1 MAEWYSIVYGYH
13 SLIDSSADG
22 HWGYFCVLTIVNSAS
37 MNIGMHVYFQIIVL
51 SRSMPGNGI
60 AGSHNNFIFSF
71 QRNLHT
77 VFHSSCTNFT
87 FPPTVWMAFLFS
99 TLSLTFAI
107 CRLLTMATLT
117 DVRRYLIVVLTCISL
132 IMSNVEHFFM
142 CLLAICVS
150 SLKKYLLWSF
160 AHFFIELFVS
170 VVEFLYIVEMMPLSV
185 ALFTNIFSQSVGYL
199 FILFMVFFA
208 MQNIVSLI
216 RSHLFTFVF
225 ASIALGDWSKIY
237 VRERFA
243 DDLLQEFYGLMSPL
257 PHTLCGVWDFSSL
270 TRTGTCAPC
279 IGSVES

>member
-1 MAEWYSIVYGYH
+1 
-13 SLIDSSADG
+13 
-22 HWGYFCVLTIVNSAS
+22 
-37 MNIGMHVYFQIIVL
+37 
-51 SRSMPGNGI
+51 
-60 AGSHNNFIFSF
+60 
-71 QRNLHT
+71 
-77 VFHSSCTNFT
+77 
-87 FPPTVWMAFLFS
+87 
-99 TLSLTFAI
+99 
-107 CRLLTMATLT
+107 MATLT

-208 MQNIVSLI
+208 MQKFVSLI

-225 ASIALGDWSKIY
+225 ASIALGD
-237 VRERFA
+237 
-243 DDLLQEFYGLMSPL
+243 
-257 PHTLCGVWDFSSL
+257 
-270 TRTGTCAPC
+270 
-279 IGSVES
+279 

>member
-13 SLIDSSADG
+13 SLIHSSADG

-51 SRSMPGNGI
+51 SRYMPGNGI
-60 AGSHNNFIFSF
+60 TGSHNNFIFSF
-71 QRNLHT
+71 QRKLHT

-99 TLSLTFAI
+99 TWSLTFVI

-132 IMSNVEHFFM
+132 IMSSVEHFFM
-142 CLLAICVS
+142 CLLAICIS

-170 VVEFLYIVEMMPLSV
+170 VVEFLYIVETVSIIYKYFLPVCRLS
-185 ALFTNIFSQSVGYL
+185 F
-199 FILFMVFFA
+199 
-208 MQNIVSLI
+208 
-216 RSHLFTFVF
+216 HFV
-225 ASIALGDWSKIY
+225 
-237 VRERFA
+237 
-243 DDLLQEFYGLMSPL
+243 YGF
-257 PHTLCGVWDFSSL
+257 LCYAKVCKFD
-270 TRTGTCAPC
+270 
-279 IGSVES
+279 